1 MANNLKNV
9 TKSVLFAQTQSL
21 KLLLLQH
28 FSIFLLEIFKLAS
41 QLNLAA
47 ILLFGFFN
55 LEFGAILVPFERH
68 FPGN

>member
-9 TKSVLFAQTQSL
+9 TKLALFAQTQSL

-28 FSIFLLEIFKLAS
+28 FIIFLLEIFKLAS

-47 ILLFGFFN
+47 ILLFGFLN